1 MLVIDMQSMK
11 LTDTEKLK
19 ASGLDGPT
27 LAKQVVDIF
36 LTQLLRSGVLHC
48 DPHPGNMCVDAKGR
62 LVFYDFGMVDTLE
75 PKVQQGL
82 RNAAFALFGGSAS
95 PSTAELREAASQ
107 LVEGLLDMGFVDK
120 ATDRMALQKV
130 GAFVVKNFKD
140 SAAGRATEDVTEKVG
155 AELQGMVDDG
165 VIKFPSIFTFVGRA
179 FASVDGIGRGLDP
192 KYVSPSDGL

>member
-82 RNAAFALFGGSAS
+82 RNAAFALFGAYVISSKRTFIKG
-95 PSTAELREAASQ
+95 LRA
-107 LVEGLLDMGFVDK
+107 
-120 ATDRMALQKV
+120 
-130 GAFVVKNFKD
+130 
-140 SAAGRATEDVTEKVG
+140 
-155 AELQGMVDDG
+155 
-165 VIKFPSIFTFVGRA
+165 VGR
-179 FASVDGIGRGLDP
+179 
-192 KYVSPSDGL
+192 VSGWHDAGAVEPIVS